1 VEICFFRVACSIPAA
16 ASRLV
21 ELRCWISA
29 IGAFFIYRVA
39 ATPLTRDNLSSSH
52 YILVKL
58 EVAEVAGGQTV
69 TWLSLVSKKKTD
81 AWVHTVASA

>member
-1 VEICFFRVACSIPAA
+1 M
-16 ASRLV
+16 
-21 ELRCWISA
+21 
-29 IGAFFIYRVA
+29 
-39 ATPLTRDNLSSSH
+39 RDNLSSSH